1 MKKGI
6 LLFLA
11 AIFILIIP
19 TFLKNKEN
27 LSSPSDTSSIQNKEK
42 QANLEDDMADEYVLE
57 LSNSEQNNSNSLEY
71 SKEMN
76 TLNIYEG
83 KIIVDSHNDTMMKVI
98 DEKTWL
104 PLVDIGQDTEFHIDI
119 PKMKAGNLNV
129 GFFAAYTS
137 DYYGKPERALS
148 RTLALI
154 NALYWTEKNNED
166 EFRIAKTYD
175 EIHNTLIEG
184 KIAALPAIEGGYS
197 ITEENYFE
205 LIKQYNDLGIK
216 SLAFNW
222 NFSNALGEGAR
233 EIYADAKKTK
243 SSGGLTS
250 LGEKSV
256 RLMNDLGII
265 VDVSHMNER
274 TFWDVIET
282 SKAPVIA
289 SHSGVYSI
297 RAHSRNLK
305 DDQLKAIKENGGVAA
320 MVMYRDFV
328 KNLKDAYI
336 SDYVDHIDY
345 AVNLIGIDHVAIG
358 SDFDGAE
365 LPFDMK
371 DASEFYKIEVELK
384 KRGYSEENI
393 KKLFG
398 GNTLRVIREVEKLA
412 LPPNEAGNIE
422 IIPSI
427 EMGEV
432 INTRRP
438 LLTARVE
445 GDIDKSNIR
454 LILDGIVYKA
464 YLSEDKTTISL
475 QIKNE
480 LKERFHVVTFEAE
493 NKDGELKRVT
503 IIFYIED

>member
-1 MKKGI
+1 MKRIFII
-6 LLFLA
+6 LLIGFIIIYTAFLNHKIDQVSNPPRNNEPIYIQEEA
-11 AIFILIIP
+11 NQ
-19 TFLKNKEN
+19 TKNSN
-27 LSSPSDTSSIQNKEK
+27 DLSK
-42 QANLEDDMADEYVLE
+42 EDDLNDSDNIKEEMEEVE
-57 LSNSEQNNSNSLEY
+57 L
-71 SKEMN
+71 
-76 TLNIYEG
+76 YEG
-83 KIIVDSHNDTMMKVI
+83 QIIVDSHNDTMMKVI
-98 DEKTWL
+98 DEETWL
-104 PLVDIGQDTEFHIDI
+104 PLVDIGHDTEFHIDI
-119 PKMKAGNLNV
+119 PKMKVGNLNV

-184 KIAALPAIEGGYS
+184 KIAAVPAIEGGYS
-197 ITEENYFE
+197 ITEGNYLE
-205 LIKQYNDLGIK
+205 LIKQYKDLGVK
-216 SLAFNW
+216 SIAFNW
-222 NFSNALGEGAR
+222 NFSNALGEGAS

-250 LGEKSV
+250 LGKNAV
-256 RLMNDLGII
+256 RLLNDLGMI

-282 SKAPVIA
+282 SKAPIIA
-289 SHSGVYSI
+289 SHSGVYSV
-297 RAHSRNLK
+297 RPHRRNLK
-305 DDQLKAIKENGGVAA
+305 DDQLIAIKDNGGLAA

-336 SDYVDHIDY
+336 KDFVDHIDY
-345 AVNLIGIDHVAIG
+345 AVNLIGVDHVGIG
-358 SDFDGAE
+358 SDLDGAE

-371 DASEFYKIEVELK
+371 DASEFHKITEELSN
-384 KRGYSEENI
+384 RGYSQENI

-398 GNTLRVIREVEKLA
+398 QNTLRVIKEVEDLA
-412 LPPNEAGNIE
+412 GDYMEANDIE
-422 IIPSI
+422 IFPDLK
-427 EMGEV
+427 MGEV
-432 INTRRP
+432 INTRIP

-454 LILDGIVYKA
+454 VIVDGIAYKA
-464 YLSEDKTTISL
+464 DLSEDKSTISL
-475 QIKNE
+475 HVKDE
-480 LKERFHVVTFEAE
+480 LNERFHVLTFEAE
-493 NKDGELKRVT
+493 NKNGEIKRET